1 VNEPGDDEPID
12 GVESDRIDEI
22 DGTDL
27 AELVDPDDDAI
38 TPTRSVDRFRKT
50 TAGMMLAG
58 GLIAIEEVYSGRKE
72 REEPALIVESAQPAE
87 PRPVEVDLDP
97 DDPGNSTV
105 VVRR

>member
-1 VNEPGDDEPID
+1 VDDEP
-12 GVESDRIDEI
+12 DEI
-22 DGTDL
+22 PDGEPIE
-27 AELVDPDDDAI
+27 A
-38 TPTRSVDRFRKT
+38 TRSVDRFRKT

-72 REEPALIVESAQPAE
+72 REIPVLIVESSEPAE